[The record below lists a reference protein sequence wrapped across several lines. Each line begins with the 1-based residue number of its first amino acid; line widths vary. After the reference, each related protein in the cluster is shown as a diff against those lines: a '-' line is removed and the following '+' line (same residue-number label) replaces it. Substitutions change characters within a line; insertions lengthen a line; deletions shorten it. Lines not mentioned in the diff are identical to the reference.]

1 MCYVNHARKC
11 YALKMQIGG
20 TYMQKWGMICAI
32 CRKLGAMWYAK
43 LPSAAMCYVK

>member
-20 TYMQKWGMICAI
+20 TDMQKLGVLCGFF
-32 CRKLGAMWYAK
+32 CRKLGAM
-43 LPSAAMCYVK
+43 